1 MASTRSQPP
10 YGYCASD
17 ATHRARWAG
26 RNDGDGA
33 DVARWHQRVS
43 FLDLTTSFA
52 EFARPTACFIGYAS
66 DLGVRMNRGRA
77 GAAEGASALRERM
90 SNLPAVAALDLVDCG
105 DVVEASS
112 VLATQEA
119 LAWAVERI
127 VRAGGMPVILGGG
140 HDQAYGHFLGI
151 AQATGKAPGCLNF
164 DAHADLR
171 PIPADGPNSGTPYTQ
186 AAEWC
191 AKHDMPFHYAIVGWQ
206 DCANTQLLVR
216 RAEEVGAEILRA
228 TMDVDDVQLLSAIRE
243 SDALALSIDLD
254 VFAAAYAPGVSAPT
268 AMGLVPDGV
277 LLETLRNLFVDGYNI
292 AGIEVAEL
300 CPEHDIDGRTA
311 RLGAALIFT
320 LLTAYAQARLDA

>member
-1 MASTRSQPP
+1 
-10 YGYCASD
+10 
-17 ATHRARWAG
+17 
-26 RNDGDGA
+26 
-33 DVARWHQRVS
+33 
-43 FLDLTTSFA
+43 
-52 EFARPTACFIGYAS
+52 
-66 DLGVRMNRGRA
+66 MNRGRA

-127 VRAGGMPVILGGG
+127 VRAGGIPVILGGG

-186 AAEWC
+186 AAQWC
-191 AKHDMPFHYAIVGWQ
+191 AEHNATFDYAIVGWQ
-206 DCANTQLLVR
+206 DCANTQLLR
-216 RAEEVGAEILRA
+216 NRAEEVGAEILRA
-228 TMDVDDVQLLSAIRE
+228 PLEVDDVQSLVAIRD
-243 SDALALSIDLD
+243 SDAIALSIDLD

-268 AMGLVPDGV
+268 AMGLVPDGA
-277 LLETLRNLFVDGYNI
+277 LLETLRNLFIDGYNV

-300 CPEHDIDGRTA
+300 CPAHDIDGRTA